1 HGFAWWKEMLTL
13 DQRTILERVSADILI
28 LQSERD
34 INVSPDQAKRQAE
47 QLMQSRSNV
56 SFVLLAG
63 LDHAF
68 QNQRGESEIPAVIK
82 QIRAWLER
90 T

>member
-1 HGFAWWKEMLTL
+1 
-13 DQRTILERVSADILI
+13 
-28 LQSERD
+28 RD

-63 LDHAF
+63 LDHTF